1 MDGPAV
7 FNHSIGGIQPSIKNR
22 LITTFPS
29 ARVFANP
36 QSQQTNDLR
45 AKGVNGE
52 HWDHLAG
59 PDGRQQ
65 TETKGKWRRL
75 NRVAKTGLLRLLFIE
90 SHRFAKQF
98 DHHLFAL
105 FYSPFA

>member
-1 MDGPAV
+1 M
-7 FNHSIGGIQPSIKNR
+7 
-22 LITTFPS
+22 
-29 ARVFANP
+29 
-36 QSQQTNDLR
+36 R

-59 PDGRQQ
+59 PDGGNKQNKRKMAAIKQI
-65 TETKGKWRRL
+65 
-75 NRVAKTGLLRLLFIE
+75 AKTGLLRLLFIE

-98 DHHLFAL
+98 YHHLFAL